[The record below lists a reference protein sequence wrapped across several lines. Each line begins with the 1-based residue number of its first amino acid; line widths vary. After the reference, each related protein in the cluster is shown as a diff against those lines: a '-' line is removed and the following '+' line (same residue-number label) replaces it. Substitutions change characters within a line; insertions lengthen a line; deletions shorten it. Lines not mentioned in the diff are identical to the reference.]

1 MQHPTRL
8 FFKNFIT
15 HLLTISIPVLVLGT
29 LAFNLTYY
37 YIYDSAADS
46 SLKSL
51 EQAKQSM
58 NQVIS
63 ASDAIE
69 KTFNPD
75 AFSGI
80 SLKQILKM
88 EHHTYGAAVRLPVFS
103 SILNS
108 LVNTND
114 YIDSAYIYWP
124 GDYEKLLVSNR
135 GISYLYRMEDTGWFS
150 EYERY
155 SDDLSRPLDV
165 SSRMMGEEHGTGQP
179 VITLYQ
185 KIITLDYRDSSG
197 MAIINVKPDMI
208 QNYLKNQRIAP
219 SQQIY
224 LFHDSGDFLTG
235 TNVPSESHREFLHEL
250 VLSAGSETSSGSSRI
265 HKSQDGF
272 TVSVMKDPD
281 APFLYVSMIPN
292 RQLYAVP
299 FHLFLITAVLVCISL
314 FLSLT
319 LAALYSRKTSRNIH
333 TILDLF
339 DAAQNGRPLPAV
351 SVSSGDEYNYIITN
365 VISTFVR
372 QEYLSVQLSEKMYRA
387 KTLELIAL
395 QSQINPH
402 FLFNTLETIHL
413 KAFTLTNGSNDVTYL
428 IENLSGIMRY
438 ALSDPNER
446 VSFADELDYT
456 KAYLNIQKFRYKNKF
471 HVIWEYDEEILPVQV
486 IKLLMQ
492 PLIENAIY
500 HGIKEAPGECLLKVK
515 TYLKR
520 GAVYLHIIDTGIGMT
535 PERLSALRESIRRKD
550 PSYEHIGLANT
561 WKRLTLTY
569 GEKASIRIRSQ
580 YGRGTAITL
589 SFPAKAD
596 RLS

>member
-1 MQHPTRL
+1 MKHPTRL
-8 FFKNFIT
+8 FLKNFIT
-15 HLLTISIPVLVLGT
+15 HLLTIAIPVLVLGT

-37 YIYDSAADS
+37 YIYDSAADA

-51 EQAKQSM
+51 EQARQSVS
-58 NQVIS
+58 QVTA

-114 YIDSAYIYWP
+114 SIDSAYIYWP
-124 GDYEKLLVSNR
+124 GDYDKLLVSNR
-135 GISYLYRMEDTGWFS
+135 GISYLYRMKDTGWIP
-150 EYERY
+150 EYEAY
-155 SDDLSRPLDV
+155 AADLSRPLDV
-165 SSRMMGEEHGTGQP
+165 SSRVMRDEQGAERP

-185 KIITLDYRDSSG
+185 KIITLDYQSSG
-197 MAIINVKPDMI
+197 GMAVINVRQDVI
-208 QNYLKNQRIAP
+208 QNSLKNQRMSP
-219 SQQIY
+219 GQQIY
-224 LFHDSGDFLTG
+224 LFNDSGSFLTG
-235 TNVPSESHREFLHEL
+235 TDMLDEKHGAMLREL
-250 VLSAGSETSSGSSRI
+250 VLSPEGGETSEAGSI
-265 HKSQDGF
+265 HKSQDGY
-272 TVSVMKDPD
+272 TISVMRDAD

-299 FHLFLITAVLVCISL
+299 RNLFVITAVLVCISL

-319 LAALYSRKTSRNIH
+319 LAAMYSRKTSRDIH
-333 TILDLF
+333 AIMDIF
-339 DAAQNGRPLPAV
+339 DAAQNGRPLPAAG
-351 SVSSGDEYNYIITN
+351 SSSGDEYSYILTN
-365 VISTFVR
+365 LISTFVR
-372 QEYLSVQLSEKMYRA
+372 QEYLSVQLSEKLYRA
-387 KTLELIAL
+387 RTLELTAL

-413 KAFTLTNGSNDVTYL
+413 KAFTLTEGANDVTYL
-428 IENLSGIMRY
+428 IENLSGILRY
-438 ALSDPNER
+438 ALSNPNER

-471 HVIWEYDEEILPVQV
+471 HVIWEYDEEVLPVRV

-500 HGIKEAPGECLLKVK
+500 HGIKEAPGECLLKIKVYIK
-515 TYLKR
+515 KETI
-520 GAVYLHIIDTGIGMT
+520 YLHIIDTGIGMT
-535 PERLSALRESIRRKD
+535 PERLLELRESIHRED
-550 PSYEHIGLANT
+550 SSYEHIGLTNT
-561 WKRLTLTY
+561 FKRLTLTY
-569 GEKASIRIRSQ
+569 GEHVFIRIRSR
-580 YGRGTAITL
+580 YGRGTSITL
-589 SFPAKAD
+589 AFPAQPQE
-596 RLS
+596 L